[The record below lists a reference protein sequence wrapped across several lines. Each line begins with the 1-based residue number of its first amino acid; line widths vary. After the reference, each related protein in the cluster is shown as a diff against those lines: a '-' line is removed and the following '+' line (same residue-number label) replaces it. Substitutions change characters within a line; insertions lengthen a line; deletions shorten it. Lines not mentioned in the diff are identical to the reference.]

1 LRARE
6 RPRDQIIGGIAAPT
20 EHFAAVCL
28 LSSRSGQNKFGGN
41 ALSCH
46 AQKQTRNCRPD
57 ENATRSVWRGIAN
70 AAFDA
75 GGWGRRDKSE
85 AGETTPSAAGSGS
98 RGKSENKPAQ
108 VTSET
113 AGRAKDQTELVSG
126 VVFPVEILQVGQSL
140 HGQAVLVFFAFDVA
154 LHQMPG
160 KPFAGALRLGTVCKS
175 AIDSQRA
182 INGQYIHLD
191 SRGWFEQLHWVSWT
205 APYRSPENRLICL
218 DASLAWACLARN
230 QSPPRGICASQIRT
244 TC

>member
-1 LRARE
+1 VRR
-6 RPRDQIIGGIAAPT
+6 R
-20 EHFAAVCL
+20 L
-28 LSSRSGQNKFGGN
+28 LPNQNKFGVN

-46 AQKQTRNCRPD
+46 ARKQTRICRPD

-75 GGWGRRDKSE
+75 RGWSRRDKSE
-85 AGETTPSAAGSGS
+85 TGETTARAAGSGS

-126 VVFPVEILQVGQSL
+126 VVFPIEILQVRQSL
-140 HGQAVLVFFAFDVA
+140 HGQAVLVFFTFVVP

-160 KPFAGALRLGTVCKS
+160 KPFARALRLGTVCKS

-182 INGQYIHLD
+182 INGQDIHFGF
-191 SRGWFEQLHWVSWT
+191 SGVV
-205 APYRSPENRLICL
+205 
-218 DASLAWACLARN
+218 
-230 QSPPRGICASQIRT
+230 
-244 TC
+244 